1 MSSKSVILF
10 LVEGITDEISIGNI
24 ITKLNKDKKIY
35 FQIINKDI
43 TSDKESNSAN
53 ILMKINEQI
62 NRCIM
67 EQHFKRKDII
77 KIVHIADTD
86 GAFIKEEN
94 ILFENNIDIKYET
107 NIIKTKKP
115 ENIKL
120 RNMNK
125 SAILNRLCATNMIN
139 KIPYEIY
146 FFSTNLEHVLHNIQ
160 NAKDEEKIML
170 ADKFEDRF
178 YDKPEKFIEFIKSK
192 EIALEGTYEETWNY
206 IRKDNNSLK
215 RCTNFNLFFHN

>member
-67 EQHFKRKDII
+67 EQHFKRNDII

-125 SAILNRLCATNMIN
+125 SAILNRLCATSMIN

-170 ADKFEDRF
+170 ADKFE
-178 YDKPEKFIEFIKSK
+178 I
-192 EIALEGTYEETWNY
+192 
-206 IRKDNNSLK
+206 
-215 RCTNFNLFFHN
+215 